1 MGNGQPGLI
10 STGNSMSTIFGLS
23 QQEKFKVNWIQQE
36 KKGNQDSFNGKYQWG
51 VKSIFQ
57 WEIVGLQYMAH
68 LSRKKCRRSWN
79 QWERRDNQG
88 LISMENSVFT
98 IFGLS
103 QWEKFKVS
111 WIWWEKNGNQD
122 SFEWEISGS
131 QWMVYQAELNGK
143 GRTTRGSFQQEIT
156 SLGVLCILF

>member
-1 MGNGQPGLI
+1 MG
-10 STGNSMSTIFGLS
+10 
-23 QQEKFKVNWIQQE
+23 
-36 KKGNQDSFNGKYQWG
+36 
-51 VKSIFQ
+51 
-57 WEIVGLQYMAH
+57 
-68 LSRKKCRRSWN
+68 
-79 QWERRDNQG
+79 
-88 LISMENSVFT
+88 NSVFT

-111 WIWWEKNGNQD
+111 WILREKNGNQD

-143 GRTTRGSFQQEIT
+143 EGTTRGSFQQEIT